1 MAALAQPDIQE
12 TVIRQALSSVP
23 VPENMRL
30 QRLEFRNDSTG
41 DPALFLVF
49 SRKESQKSDEDQ
61 VEDLLTLKDAAR
73 RKLRDLELPLFPYF
87 VFVPA
92 E

>member
-12 TVIRQALSSVP
+12 NVIRQVLASVP
-23 VPENMRL
+23 VPEGMKL

-49 SRKESQKSDEDQ
+49 SREKSHKSDEEQ
-61 VEDLLTLKDAAR
+61 VEDLSTLKNAAR
-73 RKLRDLELPLFPYF
+73 RQLRDLGLPLFPYF
-87 VFVPA
+87 IFVPA